1 MQPFGERSALKCKI
15 KGPDDIVEA
24 VRAIVR
30 HNASPPPTLNP
41 LPHVLAEPLARVGLK
56 TFTFNDTVAGP
67 SRGSDIELKAC
78 FVLYRR
84 AIWLEFIVYGG
95 GPFSLA
101 FLQAHDDAELGWFGR
116 RNAMDAMGS
125 EHDLPGYTNA
135 PQISEMLPVGELVS
149 TFLAERTKRAHLLD
163 QAVATKMI
171 LTTMHR
177 VCMRHTH

>member
-1 MQPFGERSALKCKI
+1 MRRQRGRRETCSRSRAQRALKCKI

-78 FVLYRR
+78 FVLYQRV
-84 AIWLEFIVYGG
+84 IWLELIVYGG
-95 GPFSLA
+95 RPFSMPP
-101 FLQAHDDAELGWFGR
+101 GPR
-116 RNAMDAMGS
+116 R
-125 EHDLPGYTNA
+125 
-135 PQISEMLPVGELVS
+135 
-149 TFLAERTKRAHLLD
+149 R
-163 QAVATKMI
+163 
-171 LTTMHR
+171 
-177 VCMRHTH
+177 